1 MKGGWPVCRGSWS
14 LGVGRSTPKI
24 VLHTSEPRNVS
35 QKHGPSPA
43 VRDAPPAIC
52 RPNPN
57 KLDRTSP
64 IAARAPEG
72 FITDRGPRA
81 LDQGSGKVAGK
92 VWIVDRGG
100 RSAKLLI

>member
-1 MKGGWPVCRGSWS
+1 MQQDRWCK
-14 LGVGRSTPKI
+14 
-24 VLHTSEPRNVS
+24 SEPLIER
-35 QKHGPSPA
+35 QKFNGP
-43 VRDAPPAIC
+43 RRPPKANLLNAS
-52 RPNPN
+52 RP
-57 KLDRTSP
+57 DRASP

-92 VWIVDRGG
+92 VWIVDRVA